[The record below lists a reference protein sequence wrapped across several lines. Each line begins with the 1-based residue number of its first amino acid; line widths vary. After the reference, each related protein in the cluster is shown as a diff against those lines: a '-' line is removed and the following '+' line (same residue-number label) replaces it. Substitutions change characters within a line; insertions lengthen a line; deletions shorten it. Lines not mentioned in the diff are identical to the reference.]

1 MSDNKRNIDHDVSP
15 PGPGPEQRSGT
26 GTHEQNRAAAERATQ
41 DRQALGREG
50 QKASGDKPSEG
61 RKGR

>member
-1 MSDNKRNIDHDVSP
+1 VSDNKRNIEHEVAP
-15 PGPGPEQRSGT
+15 AGPGPQQCSGT
-26 GTHEQNRAAAERATQ
+26 GAHEQNRVEAERAEQ

-50 QKASGDKPSEG
+50 QKASGDKPAAG

>member
-1 MSDNKRNIDHDVSP
+1 MSDNKRNIDHDVAP

-26 GTHEQNRAAAERATQ
+26 GTHERNRIEAEREQQ

-50 QKASGDKPSEG
+50 QKASGDKPPAG